1 MSKLYSTPL
10 RGEVMVIV
18 PVATL
23 HVGCE
28 TVAVGAVG
36 TAKTASIT
44 ERVAVETQLL
54 EISLTFIE

>member
-1 MSKLYSTPL
+1 
-10 RGEVMVIV
+10 MVIV

-36 TAKTASIT
+36 TAKTALIT
-44 ERVAVETQLL
+44 EGVTVETQLL